1 MLELMVQLGV
11 DLHQKD
17 SLKQTPLFYAAK
29 NGYLKLQRLL
39 VGNGMDVNQID
50 TYGQNAIY
58 YAVNAGHFESI

>member
-1 MLELMVQLGV
+1 MMELMVQLGV

-29 NGYLKLQRLL
+29 NGYLKLIRTLS
-39 VGNGMDVNQID
+39 GNGIDVNQID

-58 YAVNAGHFESI
+58 YAVNANHFEAI